1 MITVDTI
8 RERLE
13 KLYADVEKREARI
26 AKLEQK
32 RQKLIDKC
40 RSLGLTPFE
49 NIQYIERKGHNKY
62 GVHYFD
68 EYDFEV
74 FNDDDRDI
82 IRNSID
88 MNIRNASMDLHGV
101 VRDIISAKN
110 KLIEIDEKIRDNEE
124 RLSKMEEK
132 EQKIYDMPPL
142 FLELIDHMIPECEKN
157 IKFRYDYILSVRA
170 SGKTPTEMYRA
181 FGSDYD
187 RALAYDEKEIRQL
200 AERDAKEYVSDL
212 YRRVIKKVG
221 DIVDYHD
228 LYLNGPA
235 INGVV
240 VGEKGTTRLETIM
253 AGGYN
258 IQRLHLR
265 VILH

>member
-1 MITVDTI
+1 MITADTI

-32 RQKLIDKC
+32 RQKLMDKC
-40 RSLGLTPFE
+40 RSLGLTPLE
-49 NIQYIERKGHNKY
+49 DIQYIESKYHNKY
-62 GVHYFD
+62 GVHFYADRSDVLDAESEEFAR
-68 EYDFEV
+68 
-74 FNDDDRDI
+74 NTDDRE
-82 IRNSID
+82 IRG
-88 MNIRNASMDLHGV
+88 AWFDLIYV
-101 VRDIISAKN
+101 VGDIISAKN

-157 IKFRYDYILSVRA
+157 IKFRYDHIRQLKA
-170 SGKTPTEMYRA
+170 TGKTTTELYRV

-187 RALAYDEKEIRQL
+187 RAMKYDEVEIRQL
-200 AERDAKEYVSDL
+200 AERSAKAYVSDL
-212 YRRVIKKVG
+212 YRRVTKKVG